1 VDVPLTLRGRPKA
14 RPALVHRW
22 MFWMPT
28 HPPAIA
34 AAVGIALTI
43 RWRPAL
49 LLTLPWLPRRVRT
62 DPPCADPVLRV
73 ACLPGALAVDP
84 YEVAVRVRGSRR
96 HGTLLL

>member
-1 VDVPLTLRGRPKA
+1 MDVPLTLRGRPKA

-22 MFWMPT
+22 MFWKPT

-49 LLTLPWLPRRVRT
+49 LLTLSRLAHRVRT
-62 DPPCADPVLRV
+62 DPPCADLVLRV
-73 ACLPGALAVDP
+73 ARLPGALAVDP
-84 YEVAVRVRGSRR
+84 YEVAVMARGSLRR
-96 HGTLLL
+96 GTLLL